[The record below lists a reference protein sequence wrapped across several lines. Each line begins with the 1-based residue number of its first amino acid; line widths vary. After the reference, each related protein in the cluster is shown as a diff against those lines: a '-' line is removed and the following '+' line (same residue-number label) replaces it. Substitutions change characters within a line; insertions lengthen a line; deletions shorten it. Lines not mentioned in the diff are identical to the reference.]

1 MLFTLKGEITDV
13 FLPLGP
19 FHSRTGFMAFSS
31 VKKIASLLERRLPN
45 PEEKLPP
52 VDRFYENQ
60 GGGGGEYSP
69 QSRKGTGLFA
79 CEVALESARGRVML
93 SLCSICFQVPGRK
106 GALKK
111 Y

>member
-60 GGGGGEYSP
+60 GGVGGNTAPRAEKAPVYLPVRWRWNQPVGES
-69 QSRKGTGLFA
+69 
-79 CEVALESARGRVML
+79 C
-93 SLCSICFQVPGRK
+93 
-106 GALKK
+106 
-111 Y
+111 